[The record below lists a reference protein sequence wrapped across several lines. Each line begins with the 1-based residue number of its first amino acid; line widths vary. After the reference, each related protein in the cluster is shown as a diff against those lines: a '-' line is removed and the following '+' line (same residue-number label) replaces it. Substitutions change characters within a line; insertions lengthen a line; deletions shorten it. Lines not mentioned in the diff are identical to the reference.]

1 MRAERRRMLLWV
13 LFHIVMFN
21 TIVPGEENGFQQS
34 VIEQTEWKVGIAVLS
49 TENNDPALLSAASL
63 ISRLVRD
70 EISSIQ
76 YHKLRNFEIE
86 QLVRTAEE
94 KKEIES
100 YLRLSTLYSSRDEY
114 LFNLNADHL
123 SLKQL
128 ELQISEASAALAY
141 WRDTPAAPTSVP
153 EQLPV
158 IFPDPPDGG
167 ELWKVDSFSPEAVRK
182 DAELDVLIIGS
193 IVRVGEYYGIRISA
207 LGSGG
212 EDVLWEGAGGEND
225 LEKISSEAG
234 AAGRSLIL
242 GRSWSSITVQTDP
255 PEAVITVNGE
265 SKGVGLW
272 SDSTMEPGPLV
283 IKISAPGFTPK
294 VSTEMLIPGEVK
306 HIHISLADTAQP
318 QVLIQSDPPGAS
330 VRLGSIWLGRAPL
343 SVSQPDRVMSIT
355 MEKEGFTTRT
365 VPLYPEAERL
375 TIPLDYALTDPV
387 EELNSSRKKL
397 YNSIAWFSFS
407 LAPTIILLGVSQNYA
422 NMNFISTSPEDVD
435 SSYKAY
441 QLTYGLMWGGV
452 AVNIGF
458 LTNVLFKLSR
468 YLKAAEGLSD

>member
-1 MRAERRRMLLWV
+1 MISERRSLLLWV
-13 LFHIVMFN
+13 FFFIVL
-21 TIVPGEENGFQQS
+21 VSAVVSGEENDFPQA
-34 VIEQTEWKVGIAVLS
+34 VIEQTEWRVGIAVLS
-49 TENNDPALLSAASL
+49 TDNNDSALLSTASL

-70 EISSIQ
+70 EISSIE
-76 YHKLRNFEIE
+76 YHKLRDAEIKE
-86 QLVRTAEE
+86 LIRTAEE

-100 YLRLSTLYSSRDEY
+100 YLQLSTLYNSRDDH
-114 LFNLNADHL
+114 LFNLNADHT

-128 ELQISEASAALAY
+128 EEQISEASAALSY
-141 WRDTPAAPTSVP
+141 WRDTPDAPSFIP

-167 ELWKVDSFSPEAVRK
+167 ELWNVEGFSPEAFRK
-182 DAELDVLIIGS
+182 DAGLDVLIIGS

-207 LGSGG
+207 LGSDG
-212 EDVLWEGAGGEND
+212 EDVLWEGAGGESD
-225 LEKISSEAG
+225 LEEISSEAG
-234 AAGRSLIL
+234 AVGRSLIL

-265 SKGVGLW
+265 GKGVGLW

-283 IKISAPGFTPK
+283 LKITAPGFAPK
-294 VSTEMLIPGEVK
+294 VLTEMLIPDEVR
-306 HIHISLADTAQP
+306 HIDISLTETAQS

-343 SVSQPDRVMSIT
+343 SVSQPDRVMSLT
-355 MEKEGFTTRT
+355 LEKEGFTTRT

-375 TIPLDYALTDPV
+375 TIPLDYALVDPV
-387 EELNSSRKKL
+387 EELAVSRKKL

-422 NMNFISTSPEDVD
+422 NMNFASTSPEDLD
-435 SSYKAY
+435 SSYYAY
-441 QLTYGLMWGGV
+441 QLTYGLMWGSV
-452 AVNIGF
+452 AVNVGF
-458 LTNVLFKLSR
+458 LTYVFFKLSR